1 MKPPGPNSFT
11 VSIVIIAEQHFTVK
25 QLFNINSHCKFLII
39 YSELEC
45 TLYAK
50 IKKKK
55 KSVTLTNLPP
65 IILLYYHLVFS
76 FSQNKCS
83 QSSSWNLFILGI
95 FSWKWLVL
103 NVFITCYNLFIY
115 LTEL

>member
-1 MKPPGPNSFT
+1 MLISKQSKTKLQFHETTCPNSFT
-11 VSIVIIAEQHFTVK
+11 VSIVITAAEHFTVK
-25 QLFNINSHCKFLII
+25 QLFNINSRCKFLII

-50 IKKKK
+50 FFK
-55 KSVTLTNLPP
+55 KSITLTNLPP

-83 QSSSWNLFILGI
+83 QSSS
-95 FSWKWLVL
+95 
-103 NVFITCYNLFIY
+103 
-115 LTEL
+115 

>member
-55 KSVTLTNLPP
+55 KKVSLSLIFHPSSCCTIIWFSVSHKTNA
-65 IILLYYHLVFS
+65 H
-76 FSQNKCS
+76 SQVAETC
-83 QSSSWNLFILGI
+83 LF
-95 FSWKWLVL
+95 
-103 NVFITCYNLFIY
+103 
-115 LTEL
+115 